1 MPPFF
6 PDHPFTVFAAIALA
20 LVVSYAGS
28 FLAMH
33 SRALLDDPN
42 HRSSHD
48 HAVSRAGGLAMLAA
62 AAAGL
67 FVIAVFSRDAAFSEP
82 AIKFL
87 ALGVAAGAV
96 GLADDHLNLSA
107 PIKFGGQFAVAIL
120 FIWQIGPL
128 QNAALPF
135 VGAVALG
142 AAGAVLTA
150 FWIVAFINAFNFMD
164 GVNGIAGGAAA
175 LGLSIFALVAV
186 QTGAGSAAAIALITT
201 AAAAGFLP
209 ANLLRGKLFM
219 GDCGSHFL
227 AFMIAGLA
235 VFAANES
242 AGRASEWLLPTI
254 FLPFILDVGFTL
266 AHRVA
271 RRRNI
276 LTAHRE
282 HVYQLI
288 LRRGA
293 GHASVAALY
302 TGAIALCAAVAIFML
317 TLPPAMMWIAPA
329 VFAVVLMVIGVR
341 VFSAARANGL
351 IENAD
356 AKAAS

>member
-1 MPPFF
+1 MPPIL
-6 PDHPFTVFAAIALA
+6 PDHPFTVFAAVALTVA
-20 LVVSYAGS
+20 AAYAGS

-33 SRALLDDPN
+33 SSALLDDPN

-48 HAVSRAGGLAMLAA
+48 QAVSRAGGLAMLAG

-67 FVIAVFSRDAAFSEP
+67 FVIAVFAGDAAFAVP

-87 ALGVAAGAV
+87 FLGALAGAV
-96 GLADDHLNLSA
+96 GLADDHFNLAA
-107 PIKFGGQFAVAIL
+107 PVKFGGQLIVAIL
-120 FIWQIGPL
+120 FVWQIGPL
-128 QNAALPF
+128 QMAAAPF
-135 VGAVALG
+135 AGIVPLG
-142 AAGAVLTA
+142 AAGAVLTV

-175 LGLSIFALVAV
+175 IGLSLFGFIAV
-186 QTGAGSAAAIALITT
+186 QAGAGPAGAIAFVAA

-209 ANLLRGKLFM
+209 ANLLHGKLFM

-235 VFAANES
+235 VFAANIS
-242 AGRASEWLLPTI
+242 DGRASEWLLPTI

-266 AHRVA
+266 VHRLS
-271 RRRNI
+271 RGRNV
-276 LTAHRE
+276 LVAHRE

-293 GHASVAALY
+293 KHATVAALY
-302 TGAIALCAAVAIFML
+302 SGAIALCAAGAIIML
-317 TLPPAMMWIAPA
+317 TLSPAMMWIAPA
-329 VFAVVLMVIGVR
+329 VLALLLGAAGLR
-341 VFSAARANGL
+341 VYSAARENGL
-351 IENAD
+351 IENAG
-356 AKAAS
+356 AAS

>member
-1 MPPFF
+1 MPPIL
-6 PDHPFTVFAAIALA
+6 PDHPFTVFAAVALTVA
-20 LVVSYAGS
+20 AAYAGS

-67 FVIAVFSRDAAFSEP
+67 FIVAVFTRDAAFSEP
-82 AIKFL
+82 AVKFL
-87 ALGVAAGAV
+87 ILAALAGTV
-96 GLADDHLNLSA
+96 GLADDHFNLAA
-107 PIKFGGQFAVAIL
+107 PVKFGGQVVVAIL
-120 FIWQIGPL
+120 FVWQVGAL
-128 QNAALPF
+128 ETAALPF
-135 VGAVALG
+135 VGSVPLG
-142 AAGAVLTA
+142 HAGAVLTV

-175 LGLSIFALVAV
+175 IGLSLFGLIAV
-186 QTGAGSAAAIALITT
+186 QTGAAPAGAIALVTA

-209 ANLLRGKLFM
+209 ANLLRGRLFM

-235 VFAANES
+235 VFAANIS
-242 AGRASEWLLPTI
+242 GGRASEWLMPTI

-266 AHRVA
+266 IHRIKH
-271 RRRNI
+271 RRNI
-276 LTAHRE
+276 LAAHRE

-293 GHASVAALY
+293 GHAAVAAFY
-302 TGAIALCAAVAIFML
+302 AGAIALCAGGAIFML
-317 TLPPAMMWIAPA
+317 TLPPAMMWIAPIALA
-329 VFAVVLMVIGVR
+329 VLLGVVGLRIYFAAKEI
-341 VFSAARANGL
+341 GL
-351 IENAD
+351 IE
-356 AKAAS
+356 KTGTP